1 MTLAEFSLT
10 AKRLRPRLTA
20 LATRICGADCA
31 DDAVQDT
38 FLRLWDMRDR
48 LDEYRSL
55 DAFATVV
62 CRNVSLDSV
71 RARRPQTSLEDA
83 ADLAASR
90 ATAADAAIEAAD
102 AELTMER
109 VMSMLSPGQ
118 RAVLELRHVEGLEID
133 EIARVTAST
142 EAAVRV
148 ALCRARQRVKT
159 LFLKH
164 SSQ

>member
-1 MTLAEFSLT
+1 M
-10 AKRLRPRLTA
+10 
-20 LATRICGADCA
+20 
-31 DDAVQDT
+31 
-38 FLRLWDMRDR
+38 
-48 LDEYRSL
+48 
-55 DAFATVV
+55 
-62 CRNVSLDSV
+62 
-71 RARRPQTSLEDA
+71 PQI
-83 ADLAASR
+83 LAASR

-109 VMSMLSPGQ
+109 VMAMLSPGQ

-133 EIARVTAST
+133 EIARATAST

>member
-1 MTLAEFSLT
+1 MTLAEFSST

-90 ATAADAAIEAAD
+90 ATAADAAIETAD
-102 AELTMER
+102 AELTMEH
-109 VMSMLSPGQ
+109 VMAMLSSGQ

>member
-1 MTLAEFSLT
+1 MTLAEFSST

-31 DDAVQDT
+31 EDAVQDT

-83 ADLAASR
+83 ADFAASR

-109 VMSMLSPGQ
+109 VRAMISPGQ

>member
-1 MTLAEFSLT
+1 MTLAEFSST

-31 DDAVQDT
+31 EDAVQDT

-83 ADLAASR
+83 ADFAASR

-109 VMSMLSPGQ
+109 VMAMLSPRQ

>member
-1 MTLAEFSLT
+1 MTLAEFSST

-90 ATAADAAIEAAD
+90 ATAADAAIETAD

-109 VMSMLSPGQ
+109 VMAMLSSGQ

-164 SSQ
+164 TSQ

>member
-31 DDAVQDT
+31 EDAVQDT

-102 AELTMER
+102 AELTMNVSWQCFRPDRELSSSY
-109 VMSMLSPGQ
+109 VMSKDLRLTRSH
-118 RAVLELRHVEGLEID
+118 VLPLLPKP
-133 EIARVTAST
+133 
-142 EAAVRV
+142 
-148 ALCRARQRVKT
+148 L
-159 LFLKH
+159 
-164 SSQ
+164 

>member
-1 MTLAEFSLT
+1 MTLAEFSST

-38 FLRLWDMRDR
+38 FMRLWDMRDR

-90 ATAADAAIEAAD
+90 ATAADAAIETAD

-109 VMSMLSPGQ
+109 VMAMLSSGQ

>member
-1 MTLAEFSLT
+1 MTLAEFSST

-38 FLRLWDMRDR
+38 FLRLWDLRDR

-83 ADLAASR
+83 ADIAASR

-109 VMSMLSPGQ
+109 VMAMLSPGQ

>member
-1 MTLAEFSLT
+1 MTLAEFSST

-90 ATAADAAIEAAD
+90 ATAADAAIETAD
-102 AELTMER
+102 AELTMEH
-109 VMSMLSPGQ
+109 VMAMLSPGQ

>member
-83 ADLAASR
+83 ADPCRFSR
-90 ATAADAAIEAAD
+90 NS
-102 AELTMER
+102 R
-109 VMSMLSPGQ
+109 
-118 RAVLELRHVEGLEID
+118 
-133 EIARVTAST
+133 
-142 EAAVRV
+142 
-148 ALCRARQRVKT
+148 
-159 LFLKH
+159 
-164 SSQ
+164 

>member
-1 MTLAEFSLT
+1 MTLAEFSST

-90 ATAADAAIEAAD
+90 ATAADAAIETAD

-109 VMSMLSPGQ
+109 VMAMLSSGQ

>member
-1 MTLAEFSLT
+1 MTLAEFSST

-102 AELTMER
+102 AELMMER
-109 VMSMLSPGQ
+109 VMAMLSPGQ